1 MGHISPKAAEARF
14 ATGPFS
20 STNDVTEYWVDA
32 AQRWALF
39 LEVLA
44 QRGTGYREHAAKTA
58 PHVLKFELQSR
69 HGRAQAAAPGEL
81 RLVRIVPPR
90 RRRDRAK
97 KRPFVVVDPR
107 AGHGPGIGG
116 FKAESEI
123 GVALKAGHPCYFIG
137 FLPEPFPGQTIED
150 IAHAEALSSSA

>member
-44 QRGTGYREHAAKTA
+44 QRGTGYREHATKTA
-58 PHVLKFELQSR
+58 PHVLKFDCSLSWT
-69 HGRAQAAAPGEL
+69 GASCP
-81 RLVRIVPPR
+81 
-90 RRRDRAK
+90 
-97 KRPFVVVDPR
+97 DP
-107 AGHGPGIGG
+107 
-116 FKAESEI
+116 
-123 GVALKAGHPCYFIG
+123 
-137 FLPEPFPGQTIED
+137 
-150 IAHAEALSSSA
+150 

>member
-44 QRGTGYREHAAKTA
+44 QRGK
-58 PHVLKFELQSR
+58 
-69 HGRAQAAAPGEL
+69 
-81 RLVRIVPPR
+81 
-90 RRRDRAK
+90 
-97 KRPFVVVDPR
+97 
-107 AGHGPGIGG
+107 
-116 FKAESEI
+116 
-123 GVALKAGHPCYFIG
+123 
-137 FLPEPFPGQTIED
+137 
-150 IAHAEALSSSA
+150 